1 MSDDFDLFDIDPR
14 PSAPPPTAAQVQ
26 SGIPIPAVRLIQVFS
41 PDEWEEFTEEWL
53 SYQKAVGSYHSVRRF
68 SGPGD
73 RGLDVVAFTTADG
86 FKAPWDS
93 YQCKHYGQPLSPE
106 DVRIEVAKLV
116 FHSFKKSPPYNQA
129 CPLPQR
135 HIFVSPRGCGI
146 TVARWFKDAARFKK
160 EVREYWLKNGL
171 PNIGKGID
179 QKFAGLFL
187 TYFDSFDFSIF
198 GDKSAVELIGEHEK
212 TIFHAARFGGG
223 LPARGRVPAPPAM
236 PGAAE
241 SIYLKKLF
249 AVYGENT
256 GKTVGERSH
265 LEDHTNLL
273 DHFDRQRVLFY
284 NAEALRNFAR
294 DRTPFGAFDSLKDD
308 VFNGVIDASEGTHS
322 SGLDRLRTTLT
333 TAGAVDISGN
343 ALVTV
348 TRVADKQGVCHHLAN
363 EERLTWVQ
371 DDD

>member
-1 MSDDFDLFDIDPR
+1 MALLPERSWIISFR
-14 PSAPPPTAAQVQ
+14 TAIFRTGR
-26 SGIPIPAVRLIQVFS
+26 S
-41 PDEWEEFTEEWL
+41 W
-53 SYQKAVGSYHSVRRF
+53 
-68 SGPGD
+68 
-73 RGLDVVAFTTADG
+73 LDVVAFTTVDG

-106 DVRIEVAKLV
+106 DVRIEIAKLV
-116 FHSFKKSPPYNQA
+116 HHSFKKSPPYNQA
-129 CPLPQR
+129 CPLPRR

-160 EVREYWLKNGL
+160 EVRDYWLKNGI

-179 QKFAGLFL
+179 QKFEGAFL
-187 TYFDSFDFSIF
+187 KYFDAFDFSIF
-198 GDKSAVELIGEHEK
+198 GDKSAVELIEEHEK

-223 LPARGRVPAPPAM
+223 LPARDPVSAPPSVPDAV
-236 PGAAE
+236 E
-241 SIYLKKLF
+241 SAYLKKLF

-256 GKTVGERSH
+256 GKTVGERAH
-265 LEDHTNLL
+265 LEDHSDLL

-284 NAEALRNFAR
+284 SAEALRNFAR
-294 DRTPFGAFDSLKDD
+294 DRTPLGTFDSLKDD
-308 VFNGVIDASEGTHS
+308 VFNGVIDACEGTHTS
-322 SGLDRLRTTLT
+322 ALGRLRTTLT
-333 TAGAVDISGN
+333 TAGAVDVSGN

-363 EERLTWVQ
+363 EDRLTWVK